1 MAIDSRKSWSIKG
14 PNVVGELLAWV
25 NLSDE
30 ERDLLASLHDDAVAA
45 SEAFALDFVDRVIH
59 GDNTAEYAEPY
70 PAEAIIGA
78 LAGWFADLFK
88 GVYDE
93 EYAQSRIRI
102 GQVHVRL
109 GLPVRYPIA
118 MFDIVVRHGE
128 AVAQKA
134 GPKAVEAFRKA
145 LALDFAAFTQAYEEN
160 QLHHLSSTLGNE
172 RLARRLLT
180 QGI

>member
-1 MAIDSRKSWSIKG
+1 MAIEFRKSWDIKG
-14 PNVVGELLAWV
+14 PDVVAELLSWV
-25 NLSDE
+25 DLSDE
-30 ERDLLASLHDDAVAA
+30 ERNLLASLHDDAVAA
-45 SEAFALDFVDRVIH
+45 SGAFALDFVGRVVH
-59 GDNTAEYAEPY
+59 GDNTAEFAEPY

-118 MFDIVVRHGE
+118 MFDIVAVHGE
-128 AVAQKA
+128 ALAQKA
-134 GPKAVEAFRKA
+134 GPKAVEAFRKT

-160 QLHHLSSTLGNE
+160 QLHHLSVTLGNE

-180 QGI
+180 TGI